1 MDKQF
6 SDFGI
11 GEEIIKRL
19 SAAGITSPT
28 AVQQKIMPLVA
39 EGKNLMFQSET
50 GTGKTFAYLLPIL
63 QRLCDNPKSS
73 NPVRV
78 LVASPTYELAS
89 QIKAQVRL
97 VSDVKCALCIG
108 GAPISR
114 QVELLKEK
122 PQIVIG
128 GPARLLELIHLK
140 KLKADAVE
148 TLVLDEADRLLS
160 PELRNDTEG
169 LLERLP
175 RRVQLIGNSAT
186 VSDYTR
192 KVLQSARDAIDR
204 ASEEKAPAES
214 GKTSGSKDSAG
225 KISTD
230 MAANGT
236 KDAGAKDSGNTP
248 ADQNPAD
255 RKQADQNPAD
265 RKQAASA
272 IEFVTLPTE
281 DVLKKRITHV
291 AIFAERR
298 DKIDTLR
305 SFINAIKPKKLLV
318 FTAKSD
324 QIENIASKLRY
335 RKLECEALSAKIG
348 KQERKSAIDRFRSG
362 KVSILVTTDLASRG
376 LDIPDVTHVVQL
388 DLPQTA
394 DFFIHRAGRTARAG
408 KTGMNCVIGDAYE
421 MQDFAKLEKKL
432 GLKVY
437 PKILYKG
444 KLTSPRPDAEE
455 NDGKEDKGKGK
466 Q

>member
-11 GEEIIKRL
+11 GEEIIQRL

-192 KVLQSARDAIDR
+192 KVLQNARDAIDR

-214 GKTSGSKDSAG
+214 GKASGSKDSAG

-230 MAANGT
+230 MAANGN

-248 ADQNPAD
+248 AD
-255 RKQADQNPAD
+255 RNPAD

-281 DVLKKRITHV
+281 DVLRKRITHV

-305 SFINAIKPKKLLV
+305 SFINAVKPKKLLV

>member
-11 GEEIIKRL
+11 GEEIIQRL

-192 KVLQSARDAIDR
+192 KVLQNARDAIDR

-214 GKTSGSKDSAG
+214 GKASGSKDSAG

-230 MAANGT
+230 MAANGN

-248 ADQNPAD
+248 
-255 RKQADQNPAD
+255 ADQNPAD

-281 DVLKKRITHV
+281 DVLRKRITHV

-305 SFINAIKPKKLLV
+305 SFINAVKPKKLLV

-362 KVSILVTTDLASRG
+362 KVTILVTTDLASRG

-466 Q
+466 E

>member
-11 GEEIIKRL
+11 GKEIIQRL

-192 KVLQSARDAIDR
+192 KVLQNARDAIDR
-204 ASEEKAPAES
+204 ASKEKAPAES
-214 GKTSGSKDSAG
+214 GKASGSKDSAG

-230 MAANGT
+230 MAANGN

-248 ADQNPAD
+248 AD
-255 RKQADQNPAD
+255 RNPAD

-281 DVLKKRITHV
+281 DVLRKRITHV

-305 SFINAIKPKKLLV
+305 SFINAVKPKKLLV

>member
-11 GEEIIKRL
+11 GEEIIQRL

-78 LVASPTYELAS
+78 LVVSPTYELAS

-192 KVLQSARDAIDR
+192 KVLQNARDAIDR

-214 GKTSGSKDSAG
+214 GKASGSKDSAG

-230 MAANGT
+230 MAANGN
-236 KDAGAKDSGNTP
+236 KDAGTKDSGNTP
-248 ADQNPAD
+248 
-255 RKQADQNPAD
+255 ADQNPAD

-281 DVLKKRITHV
+281 DVLRKRITHV

-305 SFINAIKPKKLLV
+305 SFINAVKPKKLLV

-362 KVSILVTTDLASRG
+362 KVTILVTTDLASRG

>member
-11 GEEIIKRL
+11 GEEIIQRL
-19 SAAGITSPT
+19 NAAGITAPT

-63 QRLCDNPKSS
+63 QRLCEKSQNS
-73 NPVRV
+73 NSVRI
-78 LVASPTYELAS
+78 LIASPTYELAS

-204 ASEEKAPAES
+204 AASANNSSKETEANGSES
-214 GKTSGSKDSAG
+214 GT
-225 KISTD
+225 
-230 MAANGT
+230 
-236 KDAGAKDSGNTP
+236 
-248 ADQNPAD
+248 
-255 RKQADQNPAD
+255 
-265 RKQAASA
+265 
-272 IEFVTLPTE
+272 IEFVTMPTE
-281 DVLKKRITHV
+281 DVLRKRITHI

-305 SFINAIKPKKLLV
+305 SFINAVKPKKLLV

-348 KQERKSAIDRFRSG
+348 KQERKAAIDRFRSG
-362 KVSILVTTDLASRG
+362 KVAILVTTDLASRG
-376 LDIPDVTHVVQL
+376 LDIPDVTHVVQM
-388 DLPQTA
+388 DLPQTQ

-408 KTGMNCVIGDAYE
+408 KTGMNCVIGDAFE
-421 MQDFAKLEKKL
+421 LENFAKLEKKL
-432 GLKVY
+432 KIKVY

-444 KLTSPRPDAEE
+444 KLLAPRPDAEG
-455 NDGKEDKGKGK
+455 NDVGDEADGDNNGSDK
-466 Q
+466 

>member
-11 GEEIIKRL
+11 GEEIIQRL
-19 SAAGITSPT
+19 NAAGITAPT

-63 QRLCDNPKSS
+63 QRLCEKSQNS
-73 NPVRV
+73 NSVRI
-78 LVASPTYELAS
+78 LIASPTYELAS

-204 ASEEKAPAES
+204 AASANNSTKETEA
-214 GKTSGSKDSAG
+214 SGSES
-225 KISTD
+225 ST
-230 MAANGT
+230 
-236 KDAGAKDSGNTP
+236 
-248 ADQNPAD
+248 
-255 RKQADQNPAD
+255 
-265 RKQAASA
+265 
-272 IEFVTLPTE
+272 IEFVTMPTE
-281 DVLKKRITHV
+281 DVLRKRITHI

-305 SFINAIKPKKLLV
+305 SFINAVKPKKLLV

-348 KQERKSAIDRFRSG
+348 KQERKAAIDRFRSG
-362 KVSILVTTDLASRG
+362 KVAILVTTDLASRG
-376 LDIPDVTHVVQL
+376 LDIPDVTHVVQM
-388 DLPQTA
+388 DLPQTQ

-408 KTGMNCVIGDAYE
+408 KTGMNCVIGDAFE
-421 MQDFAKLEKKL
+421 LENFAKLEKKL
-432 GLKVY
+432 KIKVY

-444 KLTSPRPDAEE
+444 KLLAPRPDAEG
-455 NDGKEDKGKGK
+455 NDVGDEADGDNNGSGK
-466 Q
+466 

>member
-11 GEEIIKRL
+11 GEEIIQRL
-19 SAAGITSPT
+19 NAAGITAPT

-63 QRLCDNPKSS
+63 QRLCEKSQNS
-73 NPVRV
+73 NSVRI
-78 LVASPTYELAS
+78 LIASPTYELAS

-204 ASEEKAPAES
+204 AANVGGERGKAS
-214 GKTSGSKDSAG
+214 GNKDSAG
-225 KISTD
+225 KTS
-230 MAANGT
+230 
-236 KDAGAKDSGNTP
+236 
-248 ADQNPAD
+248 AD
-255 RKQADQNPAD
+255 R
-265 RKQAASA
+265 AASA
-272 IEFVTLPTE
+272 NNSPKETEASGGESGTIEFVTMPTE
-281 DVLKKRITHV
+281 DVLRKRITHI

-305 SFINAIKPKKLLV
+305 SFINAVKPKKLLV

-348 KQERKSAIDRFRSG
+348 KQERKAAIDRFRSG
-362 KVSILVTTDLASRG
+362 KVAILVTTDLASRG
-376 LDIPDVTHVVQL
+376 LDIPDVTHVVQM
-388 DLPQTA
+388 DLPQTQ

-408 KTGMNCVIGDAYE
+408 KTGMNCVIGDAFE
-421 MQDFAKLEKKL
+421 LENFAKLEKKL
-432 GLKVY
+432 KIKVY

-444 KLTSPRPDAEE
+444 KLLAPRPDAEYDE
-455 NDGKEDKGKGK
+455 ADNDQADGDNNGSGK
-466 Q
+466 

>member
-11 GEEIIKRL
+11 GEEIIQRL

-192 KVLQSARDAIDR
+192 KVLQNARDAIDR
-204 ASEEKAPAES
+204 AAKGGSES
-214 GKTSGSKDSAG
+214 GKASGSKDSAG

-230 MAANGT
+230 MAANGN

-248 ADQNPAD
+248 
-255 RKQADQNPAD
+255 ADQNPAD

-305 SFINAIKPKKLLV
+305 SFINAVKPKKLLV